1 MRKYLFIFLL
11 FPFFLAASESVGE
24 NLFAV
29 HATDTLPEEGI
40 LYAGYG
46 KPETLPTDIP
56 NVRCTLHFS
65 LGELVRPLG
74 DWMTWENK
82 KYAVVVPLKNLYPQL
97 VNLNCYDTFIL
108 GDLELTQEM
117 YLVAPAG
124 TSSIGGCSLFEY
136 DSETT
141 LREAIDKL
149 IATLGGWKVTMS
161 EENLDEEYAPA
172 YVNGTNINTPE
183 FFATFIEMIPHLSLG
198 VRWDPLHGEAW
209 RLANLEM
216 LLLSPAS
223 KIVKEEIKEHRT
235 FLKNAYMKAPA
246 LSQKSKQM
254 LKERMLGGCK
264 TSGWKTAGCKTES
277 CNKSKCKSKKCMD
290 YSNP

>member
-11 FPFFLAASESVGE
+11 FPWFIAASESIGE

-29 HATDTLPEEGI
+29 HATDVLPEEGI

-46 KPETLPTDIP
+46 KPGTLPEDIP
-56 NVRCTLHFS
+56 NVRCTVHFS

-82 KYAVVVPLKNLYPQL
+82 KYAIVVPLKNLYPQL

-108 GDLELTQEM
+108 GDLELTKEM
-117 YLVAPAG
+117 YLVAPEG
-124 TSSIGGCSLFEY
+124 TPSIGECSIFEY
-136 DSETT
+136 NSDTS
-141 LREAIDKL
+141 LREAVDQL

-161 EENLDEEYAPA
+161 DDNLDEEYAPA
-172 YVNGTNINTPE
+172 YVNGTNINTQE
-183 FFATFIEMIPHLSLG
+183 FFASFLEMIPHLSLG

-216 LLLSPAS
+216 LLFSKSPMN
-223 KIVKEEIKEHRT
+223 KDEIKEHRSA
-235 FLKNAYMKAPA
+235 LKRVYLKAPA
-246 LSQKSKQM
+246 LSSKSKQM

-264 TSGWKTAGCKTES
+264 TDNCKTSGCKS
-277 CNKSKCKSKKCMD
+277 GDCKKSKCKSKKCQAR
-290 YSNP
+290 